1 MRLDLFCKQISL
13 TLIIFNRNGDDY
25 REKNEASVENY
36 STHTHSCKH
45 YILVLFIVLKTLFAT
60 CERDWILNPSR
71 FFQYLATILQIQV
84 SNFFPTL
91 LFLNH

>member
-36 STHTHSCKH
+36 STHT
-45 YILVLFIVLKTLFAT
+45 
-60 CERDWILNPSR
+60 P
-71 FFQYLATILQIQV
+71 V
-84 SNFFPTL
+84 SITF
-91 LFLNH
+91 